1 MWRSVMVLAVAL
13 IGIGAVWFGGVVQ
26 EADEE
31 AVREVVELYFKGVD
45 EHDQEALTRAFH
57 PDAQLEASL
66 GRYWE
71 RPFSEWRNFANRP
84 APADANQ
91 RTNEI
96 LSIDIEGLA
105 AVAKTELMW
114 PNVRYIDYL
123 SLLKIDG
130 EWRIVNKIW
139 HQERR

>member
-1 MWRSVMVLAVAL
+1 MAKS
-13 IGIGAVWFGGVVQ
+13 
-26 EADEE
+26 
-31 AVREVVELYFKGVD
+31 
-45 EHDQEALTRAFH
+45 
-57 PDAQLEASL
+57 PNAS
-66 GRYWE
+66 
-71 RPFSEWRNFANRP
+71 P